1 MVLELREPSRS
12 SDEYAR
18 ITKELQR
25 VISSDNGISLYEL
38 VIVAPKTIPK
48 TTSGKISRSRVKKEY
63 EEGTLSIVYSQRFS
77 GEEESVTQT
86 FEIENPSSSTRKT
99 LLTELTP
106 IDEQVSQPD
115 TEEILLPS
123 QLDQQNTVLLNMKN
137 DPNSVS
143 FMVRTW
149 KACYWRM
156 CVIYVAFN
164 PTLCRYPK
172 IPQILDL

>member
-1 MVLELREPSRS
+1 M
-12 SDEYAR
+12 
-18 ITKELQR
+18 
-25 VISSDNGISLYEL
+25 
-38 VIVAPKTIPK
+38 
-48 TTSGKISRSRVKKEY
+48 
-63 EEGTLSIVYSQRFS
+63 YSQRFS

-143 FMVRTW
+143 FMVRNW